1 MNALRCNPGEKL
13 WDCKKNDRPQ
23 DPFARPAV
31 DVEID
36 STLLPK
42 ADARGGQSA
51 ERRGNRQI
59 EQQLQQVEKEL
70 RHRHPALLTECLAL
84 E

>member
-1 MNALRCNPGEKL
+1 M
-13 WDCKKNDRPQ
+13 
-23 DPFARPAV
+23 
-31 DVEID
+31 EID

-42 ADARGGQSA
+42 TDARGGQSA

-84 E
+84 A